1 MQIDREP
8 FYAGGL
14 GAPPAIAKLVH
25 AARDEVDILADALR
39 QSGETASAAS
49 SLTAFIDPID
59 GTKEF
64 STGKG
69 EQCTICIGFADA
81 DGAAVAGVVYRPLD
95 GPSPTW
101 ALGCASE
108 GYAREQLRPRE
119 GSDRPRGLLCSN
131 GGRSDFLRAL
141 ASQVRRARAH
151 LQRARPDP
159 PRTPRAHISCRGQ
172 IGGPLVPT
180 GGAGNKAL
188 GILEGRG
195 ACYIQDR
202 GVKRWDT
209 CAAQVS
215 SPVVTRAIG
224 GSRTRPRG
232 AQRVKSQPRSSPT

>member
-49 SLTAFIDPID
+49 SLTAFVDPID

-151 LQRARPDP
+151 LQRARP
-159 PRTPRAHISCRGQ
+159 PRSH
-172 IGGPLVPT
+172 L
-180 GGAGNKAL
+180 AL
-188 GILEGRG
+188 TYP
-195 ACYIQDR
+195 A
-202 GVKRWDT
+202 
-209 CAAQVS
+209 
-215 SPVVTRAIG
+215 VVRSVG
-224 GSRTRPRG
+224 
-232 AQRVKSQPRSSPT
+232 RSSPPAAQGTKRSASWRGAARATSRTAASSGGTRAPRR